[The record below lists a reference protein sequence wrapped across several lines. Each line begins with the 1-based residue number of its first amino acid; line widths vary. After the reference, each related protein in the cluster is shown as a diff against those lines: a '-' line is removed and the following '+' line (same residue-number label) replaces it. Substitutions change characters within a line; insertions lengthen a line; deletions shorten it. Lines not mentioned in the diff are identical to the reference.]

1 MNYFYSLQTIFVVSL
16 NSFFSG
22 MDQKQKSPFLLLK
35 TGFFFYKINYTC
47 YGFLL
52 VDLFFLN
59 RSIGF
64 GGGGGGVGSEPNF
77 ALFTFSFEFLPVFVS
92 FLLFLKGFTL
102 SNNSLGEGGGGGGL
116 PGTGGCCAIATVVTK
131 HNAAPSGS
139 VTKSFA
145 KPFSFLLMIFMVL
158 VL

>member
-1 MNYFYSLQTIFVVSL
+1 MNK
-16 NSFFSG
+16 
-22 MDQKQKSPFLLLK
+22 KQKSPFLIVK
-35 TGFFFYKINYTC
+35 TGFFSNKINYTC

-52 VDLFFLN
+52 VDFFFLN

-64 GGGGGGVGSEPNF
+64 GGGGGVGNEPDF
-77 ALFTFSFEFLPVFVS
+77 ALFTFSFEFLSVFAS

-102 SNNSLGEGGGGGGL
+102 SNNYLGEGGGGGGL
-116 PGTGGCCAIATVVTK
+116 PGAGGCCAIATVVTK
-131 HNAAPSGS
+131 LNAAPSGS

-158 VL
+158 VCDVMIYIR